1 MVRNGFIKRQVQN
14 GFLSGVPGC
23 LEHTFVAWEMLR
35 EAFENTR
42 QLVIS
47 WLDLENAYGSVSHN
61 LIQFALEYYGVP
73 EAWREII
80 FNYYE
85 KLMTKV
91 ITKEWS
97 TGFFCF
103 EIGLFQ
109 GCVLSCIL
117 FNCVFQLLLDFVEVE
132 KHRGY
137 QFKLTKEVQR
147 LDFAFADDLTLTTSS
162 VSDNQRACDRVQKW
176 LDWSDCMK
184 AKPSKCVSF
193 GMKQFSDRIKFEKF
207 KPVRPDLSYSAFDP
221 ELSINGQRM
230 QFLLGKNNDGSY
242 ATDDFKK
249 SHFKMLGRYISFE
262 VNEKGVKAK
271 IRSDVIS
278 DLDKLDGT
286 LVDGPKKLWMYQHYA
301 IARVSWPFLVY
312 DLDLSFAQELTKR
325 ATSKLKWAGLASS
338 SEVGVLYRAKK
349 DFGLGITSLEDHYKR
364 MQLVKCDLLKN
375 SGSDDVRLLF
385 QAKANKEG
393 KEGRMWRASRLHT
406 EREIEGSSS
415 RVDPPGLA

>member
-1 MVRNGFIKRQVQN
+1 
-14 GFLSGVPGC
+14 
-23 LEHTFVAWEMLR
+23 
-35 EAFENTR
+35 
-42 QLVIS
+42 
-47 WLDLENAYGSVSHN
+47 
-61 LIQFALEYYGVP
+61 
-73 EAWREII
+73 
-80 FNYYE
+80 
-85 KLMTKV
+85 
-91 ITKEWS
+91 
-97 TGFFCF
+97 
-103 EIGLFQ
+103 
-109 GCVLSCIL
+109 
-117 FNCVFQLLLDFVEVE
+117 
-132 KHRGY
+132 
-137 QFKLTKEVQR
+137 
-147 LDFAFADDLTLTTSS
+147 
-162 VSDNQRACDRVQKW
+162 
-176 LDWSDCMK
+176 
-184 AKPSKCVSF
+184 
-193 GMKQFSDRIKFEKF
+193 MKQFSDRIKFEKF

-286 LVDGPKKLWMYQHYA
+286 LVDGPKKLRMYQHYA

-325 ATSKLKWAGLASS
+325 ATSKLKKWAGLASS

-406 EREIEGSSS
+406 EREIEAKFKLKFPSQSS
-415 RVDPPGLA
+415 RLGLGNGAFKAKPTNLDTREEIKQAQVAHDAHARILRSLSLKMQGAWLAW